1 VDPAWNLILI
11 DHTRAFAR
19 GRDMVHEMNRIERG
33 LWERMLK
40 LDLASLKAVLDR
52 HLDGGQIKDILA
64 RRDKMKT
71 EIDKMV
77 AERGEAAVFFP

>member
-1 VDPAWNLILI
+1 
-11 DHTRAFAR
+11 
-19 GRDMVHEMNRIERG
+19 
-33 LWERMLK
+33 ML
-40 LDLASLKAVLDR
+40 DA

-77 AERGEAAVFFP
+77 AERGEAGVFFP